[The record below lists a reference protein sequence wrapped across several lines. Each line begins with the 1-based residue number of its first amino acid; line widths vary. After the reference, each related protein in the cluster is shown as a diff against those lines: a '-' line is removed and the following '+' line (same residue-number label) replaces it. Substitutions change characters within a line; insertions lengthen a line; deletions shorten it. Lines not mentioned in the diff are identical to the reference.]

1 MSGIS
6 LRVVEAGTN
15 RVIAQA
21 FTDAQG
27 YARLAVVTDMETRLV
42 APYFGEVWDIPR
54 SRGGETRFD
63 LLLDPGNQPGLIP

>member
-1 MSGIS
+1 V
-6 LRVVEAGTN
+6 RVVEVGTN

-27 YARLAVVTDMETRLV
+27 YAEITVVTSSEARV
-42 APYFGEVWDIPR
+42 VVPYFGEVWTLSR
-54 SRGGETRFD
+54 SRAAQFA